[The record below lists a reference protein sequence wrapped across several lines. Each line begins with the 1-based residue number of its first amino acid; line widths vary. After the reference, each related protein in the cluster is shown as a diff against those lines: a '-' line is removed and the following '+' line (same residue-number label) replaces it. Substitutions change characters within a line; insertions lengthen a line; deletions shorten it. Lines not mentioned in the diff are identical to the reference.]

1 MSGELGRVQSDH
13 VHNVPSLIIGHL
25 LLPGELN
32 GLHAVWE
39 GVWRVGCVGGE
50 GCGGVGVCGR
60 ASLKERGTECIMEKL
75 FGITTIQIA
84 YDVSV

>member
-1 MSGELGRVQSDH
+1 MRKLCNIHAAQNLLKWGRIIPVSRELGGVQSDH

-39 GVWRVGCVGGE
+39 GVWRVGSVGGE
-50 GCGGVGVCGR
+50 GCGGVGVGGR
-60 ASLKERGTECIMEKL
+60 ASL
-75 FGITTIQIA
+75 
-84 YDVSV
+84 